1 MTTAQM
7 TATQVTPEASAASA
21 ATAISTLLT
30 TIAIPRINTFWAEH
44 GGIFAGI
51 VAGENNAPDYFLI
64 HATSDHELFDIDWHN
79 AVESAQA
86 PINDLT
92 DWSLPN
98 TREAHLL
105 AINSCDSFD
114 LDSLY
119 WTSEQNALND
129 SFAWM
134 QNFDYGNQL
143 NGHKSNKRRARA
155 VRRVLI
161 IQ

>member
-7 TATQVTPEASAASA
+7 TATPAAMAATAASA
-21 ATAISTLLT
+21 TSKLQV
-30 TIAIPRINTFWAEH
+30 TINPPRIGTFWTEH

-64 HATSDHELFDIDWHN
+64 HATSEHELFDIDWN
-79 AVESAQA
+79 NSIEASQA
-86 PINDLT
+86 PINGLT

-98 TREAHLL
+98 RREARLL
-105 AINSCDSFD
+105 AINCRDSFD

-119 WTSEQNALND
+119 WTSEQTAHND
-129 SFAWM
+129 AYAWM
-134 QNFDYGNQL
+134 QDFF
-143 NGHKSNKRRARA
+143 NGYQYYYHKSTKLRARA
-155 VRRVLI
+155 VRRVFI

>member
-7 TATQVTPEASAASA
+7 TATPAVPAATTASATSKLQVTINP
-21 ATAISTLLT
+21 
-30 TIAIPRINTFWAEH
+30 PRIGTFWAEH

-51 VAGENNAPDYFLI
+51 VAGENGAPDYFLI

-79 AVESAQA
+79 SVEAAQA
-86 PINDLT
+86 PINGLT
-92 DWSLPN
+92 DWSLP
-98 TREAHLL
+98 TRREARLL
-105 AINSCDSFD
+105 AINCRDSFD

-119 WTSEQNALND
+119 WTSEQRAHDDSYAWLQDFDGGGQSND
-129 SFAWM
+129 
-134 QNFDYGNQL
+134 
-143 NGHKSNKRRARA
+143 HKASKYRARA

>member
-1 MTTAQM
+1 M
-7 TATQVTPEASAASA
+7 TAVPAVTESS
-21 ATAISTLLT
+21 AISTLLT
-30 TIAIPRINTFWAEH
+30 TIAIPRIGTFWVEH

-79 AVESAQA
+79 SVESAQA

-98 TREAHLL
+98 RREARLL
-105 AINSCDSFD
+105 AINCRDSFD
-114 LDSLY
+114 LDSFY
-119 WTSEQNALND
+119 WTSEQDAHFD
-129 SFAWM
+129 SYAWV
-134 QNFDYGNQL
+134 QGFDDGTQYYY
-143 NGHKSNKRRARA
+143 HKSFKGRARA
-155 VRRVLI
+155 VRRVFI